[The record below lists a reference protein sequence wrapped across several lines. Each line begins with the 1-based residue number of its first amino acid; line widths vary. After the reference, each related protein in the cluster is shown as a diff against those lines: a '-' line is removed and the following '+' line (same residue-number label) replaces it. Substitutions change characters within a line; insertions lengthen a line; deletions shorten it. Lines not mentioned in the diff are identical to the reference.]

1 MVRARRSRSG
11 AVVTI
16 SQLIE
21 KLTRLAPTLPIGTE
35 VHLMVEIGDDP
46 VDGWVVAEATNVTV
60 IPPPNPRYFSE
71 VWIEGVAKK

>member
-1 MVRARRSRSG
+1 MKYMPESPPTM
-11 AVVTI
+11 TI
-16 SQLIE
+16 GVLRVMIE
-21 KLTRLAPTLPIGTE
+21 S
-35 VHLMVEIGDDP
+35 GDDP